1 MKGFSRWIGIIIVL
15 CCTLGLSFPA
25 QAEDQRPMY
34 LVLKGGMYS
43 PQTSNLNDF
52 NAGVNGE
59 IAFGY
64 SFDKNWAIE
73 AGPGYFE
80 TSASKGAKFGADS
93 TQTSVHL
100 RVVPLTVAIKGSI
113 PVNKFEFYGI
123 GGIGAYV
130 LEVDF
135 DSSEDS
141 DHGRHDSNG
150 ESETLFGGFLGLGA
164 RFNVTSKMFLGLEGK
179 YLWTTKSTFNDAE
192 TDLTGI
198 QATFNIGF
206 RF

>member
-1 MKGFSRWIGIIIVL
+1 MKRFSRWIGVIIVL
-15 CCTLGLSFPA
+15 CCALGLSFPA
-25 QAEDQRPMY
+25 QAENQRPIY
-34 LVLKGGMYS
+34 LVLKGGIYS
-43 PQTSNLNDF
+43 PQTTNLNGF
-52 NAGVNGE
+52 NAGFNGE
-59 IAFGY
+59 VDFGY

-80 TSASKGAKFGADS
+80 TSAGKGAKFGSDT

-113 PVNKFEFYGI
+113 PVNKLEFYGI
-123 GGIGAYV
+123 GGIGAYF
-130 LEVDF
+130 LETDLG
-135 DSSEDS
+135 SSEDS
-141 DHGRHDSNG
+141 HHGHHDSDR

-164 RFNVTSKMFLGLEGK
+164 RFNVTPKIFLGLEGK
-179 YLWTTKSTFNDAE
+179 YLWTTKSTFNNAE

-198 QATFNIGF
+198 QATLNIGF